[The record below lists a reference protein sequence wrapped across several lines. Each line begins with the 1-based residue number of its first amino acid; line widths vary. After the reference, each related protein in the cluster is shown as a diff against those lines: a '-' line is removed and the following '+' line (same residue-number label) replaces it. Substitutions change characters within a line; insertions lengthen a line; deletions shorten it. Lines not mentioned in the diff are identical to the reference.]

1 MKKRKEFRV
10 KKNLLAN
17 IAVNGF
23 EEMAVIANFSRSGM
37 FIASTEIFP
46 PQSTLSILVAVADDL
61 FSLVGEVIWSIR
73 SPNKFSDN
81 TAGGMGIKLTQVQ
94 NNYIQ
99 FVENTLSAAEKA
111 PTRQA

>member
-17 IAVNGF
+17 IDVNGY
-23 EEMAVIANFSRSGM
+23 EEMAVIGNFSRSGM

-46 PQSTLSILVAVADDL
+46 PQSRLSILVAVADEL
-61 FSLVGEVIWSIR
+61 FSLAGEVIWSIR

-94 NNYIQ
+94 DNYIQ
-99 FVENTLSAAEKA
+99 FVENTLTSEEKV
-111 PTRQA
+111 PSSQA